1 MGKRV
6 GVASTTA
13 LCFPGTAVSTA
24 PAVTHT
30 PPKWRNVYSGPFQ
43 LFPSIFDVR
52 FSGIVMNKRWNSIDS
67 KGNFP
72 FEETRTCQYMIP
84 IMCVIFRRKQNGRG
98 TNTWRSRLSTDSFVW
113 RSRQWHTKKPVGSL
127 SPNMEKRISF
137 FRFCNLNN
145 NNNNERVVYIE
156 NDSNVWSMAYMNEY
170 VQ

>member
-52 FSGIVMNKRWNSIDS
+52 FSGIVMKLGAFRPIWRKESPSSGSAIS
-67 KGNFP
+67 RTTTT
-72 FEETRTCQYMIP
+72 TRELYI
-84 IMCVIFRRKQNGRG
+84 
-98 TNTWRSRLSTDSFVW
+98 SRMTVTFD
-113 RSRQWHTKKPVGSL
+113 QWPT
-127 SPNMEKRISF
+127 
-137 FRFCNLNN
+137 
-145 NNNNERVVYIE
+145 
-156 NDSNVWSMAYMNEY
+156 
-170 VQ
+170 